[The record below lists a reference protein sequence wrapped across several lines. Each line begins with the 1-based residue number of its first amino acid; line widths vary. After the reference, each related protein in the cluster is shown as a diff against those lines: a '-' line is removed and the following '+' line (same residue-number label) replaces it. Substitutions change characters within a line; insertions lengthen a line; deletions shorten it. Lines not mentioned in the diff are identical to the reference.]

1 MQYQSTFILG
11 VMIIEPDI
19 FEDERGFFACIFSRD
34 EFKQNGLIF
43 KLAQVNLT
51 NNRQKGILRGLHYQT
66 SPFSEDKLVRVIHG
80 AIFDVAVD
88 LRGTSSTFGQWFG
101 AELSA
106 ENRRALLIP
115 KGCAHGYLT
124 LTEAAEV
131 MYMTTQGYTSAAE
144 RGLRWDDP
152 FCQVGW
158 PDPPALM
165 SYKDQSWPL
174 FDPKNRAEP

>member
-1 MQYQSTFILG
+1 MRYQPTPIPG
-11 VMIIEPDI
+11 AIIIEPDI
-19 FEDERGFFACIFSRD
+19 FEDERGFFACIFGVD
-34 EFKQNGLIF
+34 DFEQNGLIF
-43 KLAQVNLT
+43 KPAQANLAG
-51 NNRQKGILRGLHYQT
+51 NRQKGTLRGLHYQT
-66 SPFSEDKLVRVIHG
+66 APFSEDKLVRAVRG

-88 LRGTSSTFGQWFG
+88 LRGASPTFGQWFG

-106 ENRRALLIP
+106 ENRRALLTP

-131 MYMTTQGYTSAAE
+131 MYMTTQGYTPAAE

-152 FCQVGW
+152 FCQVLW
-158 PDPPALM
+158 PAPPTLI
-165 SYKDQSWPL
+165 SPKDQSWPP